1 MRELKITNSI
11 TNRDEG
17 TLNKYLADVSN
28 IEMIT
33 VEEEIELAR
42 KIRVE
47 DDEQAM
53 NKLVRSNLRFV
64 ISVAKQYQGQ
74 GLPLQDLINEGNMGL
89 IKAATKFDETKGF
102 KFISYAVW
110 WIRQSI
116 LQALSE
122 QSRTVRVPY
131 NQITNINKLKR
142 QHNELEQKF
151 GREPTVSE
159 LVEIGDF
166 NNDKVDEL
174 MRLKYRPLSID
185 SKVNDSEDDTYLSL
199 MEDENTIKPE
209 ENSMKESLS
218 TDLNRVLSNL
228 KPKESEIIRAYFGIG
243 EEEKTLSEVSQV
255 VGLTRERVRQ
265 IKERAIKKL
274 KSMGKERLLFHLS

>member
-11 TNRDEG
+11 TKRDEG

-42 KIRVE
+42 KIRE
-47 DDEQAM
+47 ENDDQAM
-53 NKLVRSNLRFV
+53 DKLVKSNLRFV

-74 GLPLQDLINEGNMGL
+74 GLPLQDMINEGNMGL
-89 IKAATKFDETKGF
+89 IKAATRFDETKGF

-110 WIRQSI
+110 WIRQTI

-131 NQITNINKLKR
+131 NQITNINKLRK
-142 QHNELEQKF
+142 QYNKLEQEY
-151 GREPTVSE
+151 GREPSVSE
-159 LVEIGDF
+159 IVDVGDF

-174 MRLKYRPLSID
+174 MRIKNRPLSID
-185 SKVNDSEDDTYLSL
+185 AKVNESEEDTHLSL
-199 MEDENTIKPE
+199 MEDENSVQPE
-209 ENSMKESLS
+209 DGSMKESLS

-228 KPKESEIIRAYFGIG
+228 KPKEETIIKAYFGIG
-243 EEEKTLSEVSQV
+243 EEEKTLSEVSKM

-265 IKERAIKKL
+265 IKDKAIKKL
-274 KSMGKERLLFHLS
+274 QVMGKKRLLYYLS